1 MLHRNASYLPV
12 VSGTRRFGRPRQAA
26 DYPFFDSGGLP
37 VPFAHRGGALTGD
50 QVGLENSMVAFEAAI
65 ALGYRHLETDAHVT
79 CDGVLIAFHDPALD
93 RVTDVTGLVAEL
105 DYDTVSK
112 ARIGG
117 REAIPLLGDV
127 LASWPEAR
135 LNIDAKSDAVVEPL
149 ARCIEDHRAWD
160 RVCVATF
167 SARRLH
173 RLRRRLGPRVATAY
187 SLPGVASLRLLPT
200 RPLRALAGARGLA
213 AQVPRRRGRLEI
225 VTPAFVERMH
235 EIGKQVHVW
244 TIDEPDEM
252 HRLLDLGVD
261 AIMTDRI
268 DRLREVFESRGIWR
282 G

>member
-1 MLHRNASYLPV
+1 
-12 VSGTRRFGRPRQAA
+12 
-26 DYPFFDSGGLP
+26 
-37 VPFAHRGGALTGD
+37 
-50 QVGLENSMVAFEAAI
+50 MVAFEAAI

-79 CDGVLIAFHDPALD
+79 RDGVLIAFHDPALD

-105 DYDTVSK
+105 DYDTVAK

-127 LASWPEAR
+127 LTSWPEVR
-135 LNIDAKSDAVVEPL
+135 LNIDAKSDAAVEPL

-167 SARRLH
+167 SASRLH
-173 RLRRRLGPRVATAY
+173 LLRRRLGPRVATAY
-187 SLPGVASLRLLPT
+187 SLPGVAALRLLPT
-200 RPLRALAGARGLA
+200 LPLRALAGARGLV
-213 AQVPRRRGRLEI
+213 AQVPLRRRGLEI

-235 EIGKQVHVW
+235 AVGKQVHVW
-244 TIDEPDEM
+244 TIDEPGEM